1 MEAKQAHRIA
11 TLRQDIRAELEQDEK
26 SWFEELNDLRDND
39 EVTDQE
45 EGWLRGE
52 RAAED
57 GEDLWKQRD
66 EDSLWGWEE

>member
-11 TLRQDIRAELEQDEK
+11 TLRQDLRAELEQDEG
-26 SWFEELNDLRDND
+26 SWLEELHDND
-39 EVTDQE
+39 ELSDKE
-45 EGWLRGE
+45 EGWWRGE

-57 GEDLWKQRD
+57 GEDLWTQHD